1 MSNPLPPSTPITL
14 DAKNPVVIY
23 RIETDIVPKDAI
35 VETSDVD
42 VKGADPPGEW
52 SSMTGLLMLLVWR
65 NLNAG

>member
-35 VETSDVD
+35 VETSDVFRD
-42 VKGADPPGEW
+42 YTAIEDFKKALTMVDGQWVISGTHP
-52 SSMTGLLMLLVWR
+52 
-65 NLNAG
+65 